1 MAFNKQLIGKLL
13 ETIYPQDRSN
23 AHFLGWHKGQVLP
36 GMAAILIAHA
46 DEHLILQAI
55 WLQHSMPALHRILQ
69 KVIKRYCPALKIR
82 D

>member
-55 WLQHSMPALHRILQ
+55 
-69 KVIKRYCPALKIR
+69 
-82 D
+82 